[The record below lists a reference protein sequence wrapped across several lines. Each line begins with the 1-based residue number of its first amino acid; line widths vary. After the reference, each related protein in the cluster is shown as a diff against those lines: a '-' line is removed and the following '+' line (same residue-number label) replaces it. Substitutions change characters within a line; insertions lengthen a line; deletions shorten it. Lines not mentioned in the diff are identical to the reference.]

1 MNTIDWTTHKLY
13 VYTDRTGIIETSK
26 DNLDYSIS
34 FEWFIDSCVDDHFII
49 SADFEPISIYDTNT
63 GDNIDTPSDSY
74 QEYIRGLI
82 EDEVNNDPY
91 SLGLE
96 NYNEDRY
103 LDFD

>member
-1 MNTIDWTTHKLY
+1 MEIDWTTHKLY

-34 FEWFIDSCVDDHFII
+34 FEWFIDSCVDDHFRI

-74 QEYIRGLI
+74 QEYIRELI